1 VRRTILGAAVVVVAL
16 LALPVVVAA
25 GGAFLGLAPI
35 VDGEAV
41 ADGVVAV
48 QDGYVSLHVVDVAPG
63 RVLLVDCGQG
73 AEAVRAHL
81 ASRGLGDEAVAAILL
96 THGHADHVGGCAA
109 FPDAVVHALGAERD
123 LVEGRV
129 AARGPLT
136 RLAGAR
142 DHGVRVDRVVA
153 DGEVLRIGDVDVEAF
168 AVPGHTAGSA
178 AWLVRDVV
186 FVGDSASV
194 EDDGDL
200 RPAPWAFTDDPAENR
215 AALTRLANRLRDR
228 AVARVAASH
237 TSSAPPGALAGWRS
251 R

>member
-1 VRRTILGAAVVVVAL
+1 MRRSILGAAVVGLVVV
-16 LALPVVVAA
+16 ALPVVVV
-25 GGAFLGLAPI
+25 GSAFVGLAPI

-48 QDGYVSLHVVDVAPG
+48 RDGYVSLHVVDVAPG

-96 THGHADHVGGCAA
+96 THGHPDHVGGCAA
-109 FPDAVVHALGAERD
+109 FPAAVVHALDPERD

-129 AARGPLT
+129 AAQGPLT
-136 RLAGAR
+136 RLAGAS
-142 DHGVRVDRVVA
+142 DSGTRVDRVVA
-153 DGEVLRIGDVDVEAF
+153 DGEVLRIGEVDVEAF

-178 AWLVRDVV
+178 AWLVRNVL

-237 TSSAPPGALAGWRS
+237 TASAPPGALAGWRS